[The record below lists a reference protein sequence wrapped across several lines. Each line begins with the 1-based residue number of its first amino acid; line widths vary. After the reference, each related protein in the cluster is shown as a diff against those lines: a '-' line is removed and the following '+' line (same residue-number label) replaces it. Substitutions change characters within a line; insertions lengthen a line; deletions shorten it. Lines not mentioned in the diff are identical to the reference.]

1 MFYGMSYRVIYALI
15 AICKQND
22 YVTLQIA
29 TNTTIKTN
37 II

>member
-1 MFYGMSYRVIYALI
+1 MVCRIVIYALI

-22 YVTLQIA
+22 YMTLQIA
-29 TNTTIKTN
+29 INTTNKMD

>member
-1 MFYGMSYRVIYALI
+1 MFYGMSYRAIYALI

-22 YVTLQIA
+22 YMILQIA
-29 TNTTIKTN
+29 INTAIKMN

>member
-1 MFYGMSYRVIYALI
+1 MSDIVIYVLI

-22 YVTLQIA
+22 YMILQIA
-29 TNTTIKTN
+29 INTAIKTN